1 MSMKRGEAKLRHEI
15 GLRLTRAMDEA
26 EMDRIELSHSTG
38 FTEDRIE
45 GWELGIGPLY
55 TDELVALCHFLGVT
69 PKYLLG
75 LAAN

>member
-1 MSMKRGEAKLRHEI
+1 MKRGEAKLRHEI

-38 FTEDRIE
+38 FTEDRIK

>member
-1 MSMKRGEAKLRHEI
+1 VTSGQRVSSGQ
-15 GLRLTRAMDEA
+15 
-26 EMDRIELSHSTG
+26 G

-55 TDELVALCHFLGVT
+55 PDELIALCHFLGVT
-69 PKYLLG
+69 PKYLFG